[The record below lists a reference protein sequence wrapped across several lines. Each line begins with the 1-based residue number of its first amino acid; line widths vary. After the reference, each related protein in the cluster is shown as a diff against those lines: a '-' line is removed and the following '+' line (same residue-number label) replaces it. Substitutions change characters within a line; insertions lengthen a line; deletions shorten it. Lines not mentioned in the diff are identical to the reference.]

1 MHSSCR
7 PHECTCASTILSSFH
22 RLPRTFCFRI
32 VSFTLGVANAK
43 HMLLPALATNQQTH
57 TIVAINR
64 LRCNLWF
71 SQIEVSQTNSTVRTA
86 QVTTVYVPSMIYGDR
101 ADWYTMYVRTTNLPS
116 ICLAVYAFRLLA
128 SVAAVVFPTPLQV
141 RRTNACQRHYFRG
154 HLVSVPH
161 VRLYAWGIPH
171 CQTVGRQRCCPI
183 AYLCLRQTSAFRS
196 FRSSTD
202 GLGWCA
208 VHLPCRC

>member
-1 MHSSCR
+1 
-7 PHECTCASTILSSFH
+7 
-22 RLPRTFCFRI
+22 
-32 VSFTLGVANAK
+32 
-43 HMLLPALATNQQTH
+43 
-57 TIVAINR
+57 
-64 LRCNLWF
+64 
-71 SQIEVSQTNSTVRTA
+71 
-86 QVTTVYVPSMIYGDR
+86 
-101 ADWYTMYVRTTNLPS
+101 MYVRTTNLPS

-202 GLGWCA
+202 GLSWCA
-208 VHLPCRC
+208 VHLPCRCQVPSAHIFMLWQYTLLACFVCLHFDFLCTLARPFTTQLLVTHVFHIWPGIPLLHLMWKFLS